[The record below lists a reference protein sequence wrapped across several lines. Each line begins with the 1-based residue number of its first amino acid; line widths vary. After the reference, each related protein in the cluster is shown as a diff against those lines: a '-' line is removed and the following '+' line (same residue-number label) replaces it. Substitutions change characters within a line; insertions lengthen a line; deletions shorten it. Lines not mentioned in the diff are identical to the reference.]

1 MECKMHYG
9 TSNTA
14 FYSSEN
20 EVSVVFECR
29 LKASFCGY
37 LKSLDRF
44 KIFSFLAT
52 QPSVPLRAGNAK
64 TIFGIAAILYKK

>member
-1 MECKMHYG
+1 MHYG

-20 EVSVVFECR
+20 EVSVVFEC

-37 LKSLDRF
+37 PKSFDSF

-64 TIFGIAAILYKK
+64 TIFGVAAILYKK